1 MKKLIVVAD
10 WAADGLTSQQVRST
24 IEGYL
29 QHNDNPNIN
38 FIPVSF
44 STLHGG
50 FVSSQVIEIEERN
63 GRPLDTVL
71 YVGVD
76 PKEADT
82 FSAIFMIAR
91 LKSGLIICGPNN
103 GLNFSFIKQKIDEIF
118 IYKGLEEKMFFRS
131 RDLYARVIAHLM
143 EAMEDEMDIE
153 ETHTNLIP
161 ALEGFFVGHIDNF
174 GNIITTVT
182 QEDVKGK
189 LEIGDETKIKINEV
203 VVTARFLD
211 ILTKGNEG
219 SLILSP
225 SPYGAKDNPFLQ
237 LSVLNISQQEE
248 NSIKNTAAAIFGCKM
263 PGYKLQFS

>member
-1 MKKLIVVAD
+1 MHLFLPSSVIYFKINMKKLIVVAD

-161 ALEGFFVGHIDNF
+161 ALLL
-174 GNIITTVT
+174 
-182 QEDVKGK
+182 GK
-189 LEIGDETKIKINEV
+189 
-203 VVTARFLD
+203 FL
-211 ILTKGNEG
+211 
-219 SLILSP
+219 LS
-225 SPYGAKDNPFLQ
+225 
-237 LSVLNISQQEE
+237 
-248 NSIKNTAAAIFGCKM
+248 T
-263 PGYKLQFS
+263 KLQFVAGHFTPKNSSGSIFD